1 MHIGYLVDP
10 IYDLR
15 YVNAILC
22 SKLMSFYYHA
32 ISLEFDRA
40 MAQIDIETLDQLPL
54 PKVFAKRNKSNNE
67 NLEFSI
73 YINDLLQDQQSEEIA
88 STIDRLLASIGHETI
103 MTFYRLL
110 SKSY

>member
-22 SKLMSFYYHA
+22 SKLMNFYHHA

-54 PKVFAKRNKSNNE
+54 PKVFAKRNTSNNE

-73 YINDLLQDQQSEEIA
+73 YINDLLQDSNQNKLHQ
-88 STIDRLLASIGHETI
+88 LLIVFWPQLAMKTI